1 MNRQSLVPAPFAR
14 GAHTS
19 AFGVNP
25 DVGFAVDVTFALSPD
40 ADKKKIGDIKL
51 GKGPV
56 VARGPNF
63 NPKLFDLVLHT
74 ARKRKID
81 VQLDAAP
88 RGTGTDANA
97 MQLTRAGVQSSLIS
111 VPNRYMHTPVE
122 MCDLR
127 DVEQCAALI
136 ADTILELTPET
147 DFVL

>member
-1 MNRQSLVPAPFAR
+1 
-14 GAHTS
+14 TS

-40 ADKKKIGDIKL
+40 ADKKKIGEIKL
-51 GKGPV
+51 GGGPV

-63 NPKLFDLVLHT
+63 NPKLYDLVLRT
-74 ARKRKID
+74 AKKRKID
-81 VQLDAAP
+81 VQLDALA
-88 RGTGTDANA
+88 RGSGTDANA
-97 MQLTRAGVQSSLIS
+97 MQLTRAGVPSTLIS

-127 DVEQCAALI
+127 DVERCAALI
-136 ADTILELTPET
+136 ADTILALTPET